1 MADPELRAD
10 RASIVWLPRHNP
22 RMALLTSAVPSLF
35 DGPALDAVRPDFS
48 HTAPEGGY
56 ANLVGLPPANQVLI
70 LGATTGGTPAAL
82 ILPLDELFEERIS
95 TARRLW
101 RALRR
106 RGAIKPMSFT
116 PQRRHRLKLVLRALD
131 GDLAGAGYRD
141 IARAVFGDHVPDGP
155 DWRTHSLRS
164 AAIRLVQEGRA
175 LMRGGYLKL
184 LRPDRRER

>member
-1 MADPELRAD
+1 
-10 RASIVWLPRHNP
+10 
-22 RMALLTSAVPSLF
+22 MALLTSGVPILF
-35 DGPALDAVRPDFS
+35 DGPALDAVRPDII
-48 HTAPEGGY
+48 HTAPEGEY
-56 ANLVGLPPANQVLI
+56 ANLAGLPPANQALI
-70 LGATTGGTPAAL
+70 VGPSVGGSPAAL

-106 RGAIKPMSFT
+106 RGRVKPMTFT
-116 PQRRHRLKLVLRALD
+116 AQRRRRLKLVLRALD

-141 IARAVFGDHVPDGP
+141 IARAVFGDHVPDGA

-164 AAIRLVQEGRA
+164 ATIRLVQEGRA
-175 LMRGGYLKL
+175 LMRGGYLRL